1 MNLITQKLKEKTLI
15 SLGRSNDCDIIFKS
29 QSVSQFHATIEWIEN
44 NKYILKD
51 NHSENG
57 VFVNGKKIHGP
68 EIITKTDAIY
78 IGRYRF
84 SIEAGPE
91 NLSNEIAI
99 RVDGIS
105 QVFNKIVKLHDT
117 SLEIPKKSLV
127 AILGPSGCGK
137 SILLKALS
145 GDTPPKKGH
154 IYIFGLELNENYE
167 YLKTQIG
174 YVPQD
179 DIVHGDLTVIESL
192 YYAARLRLA
201 HLNKFQIEKKIDE
214 ILAILNIS
222 EIKNSTIKKISG
234 GQRKRVCIGVELL
247 TDPQILFLD
256 EPTSPLDPQ
265 TVYDF
270 LEALRSLTLNGT
282 TVVMVTHKPEE
293 LHYMDKAI
301 FMAEGGHVVY
311 YDNTDSFLDYF
322 QVDDAVKVYPNLV
335 GDGSKKWKEKYRTPI
350 CISETHI
357 NTKINHLTS
366 KTNYISQ
373 YFWLTRRYL
382 NIKLNDRINFIIL
395 IGQAPIIA
403 FLLCLIFDSF
413 TSAVPFFISLS
424 AIWFGTNNAAR
435 EIVSEEKIFKRER
448 MYNQGIFPYL
458 LSKISI
464 LTFISLIQSI
474 IFIFILF
481 THFQTSQ
488 IQIMNK
494 PFDACIWMFYLSF
507 ASTILGLV
515 LSASVNNTE
524 KVMTIIPIALL
535 PQIMLSGVIA
545 PIKSIYVELLSYFT
559 FARWGTEGAA
569 YIQGNVSIPKY
580 QPKPGS
586 IFIDSATHQISNPII
601 EKTKHDTITNALEK
615 ISENYD
621 ASYSTTFGNLASKI
635 NLDFVAILFLVSIL
649 FVYLFLSIK
658 QKDSMKIY

>member
-1 MNLITQKLKEKTLI
+1 MSLIIQKLKAKTLI
-15 SLGRSNDCDIIFKS
+15 TLGRSVDCDIVFKS
-29 QSVSQFHATIEWIEN
+29 QSTSQFHATIESIEN
-44 NKYILKD
+44 NKYIIKD
-51 NHSENG
+51 TNSENG
-57 VFVNGKKIHGP
+57 VFVNGKKINGP
-68 EIITKTDAIY
+68 EIISKTDAIY

-84 SIEAGPE
+84 SIEAGPD
-91 NLSNEIAI
+91 NLSKEIAI

-105 QVFNKIVKLHDT
+105 QVFNKVVKLHNT

-145 GDTPPKKGH
+145 GDTPPKKGQ

-179 DIVHGDLTVIESL
+179 DIVHSDLTVLESL
-192 YYAARLRLA
+192 YYASKLRLT
-201 HLNKFQIEKKIDE
+201 HLNQFEIEKKIDE

-270 LEALRSLTLNGT
+270 LEALRNLTLKGT

-301 FMAEGGHVVY
+301 FMADSGHVVY

-335 GDGSKKWKEKYRTPI
+335 GENSKNWLKKYHTPN
-350 CISETHI
+350 CISEIQNST
-357 NTKINHLTS
+357 TMNHLNS
-366 KTNYISQ
+366 KTNYLSQ
-373 YFWLTRRYL
+373 YFWLTKRYL
-382 NIKLNDRINFIIL
+382 NIKFNDKKNLGIL
-395 IGQAPIIA
+395 LLQAPIIA
-403 FLLCLIFDSF
+403 LLLTTIFDQF
-413 TSAVPFFISLS
+413 TYVVPFFISIS

-435 EIVSEEKIFKRER
+435 EIVCEEKIFKRER

-458 LSKISI
+458 LSK
-464 LTFISLIQSI
+464 LTVLSLISLIQSI
-474 IFIFILF
+474 LFILIIYNYF
-481 THFQTSQ
+481 IHSD
-488 IQIMNK
+488 IQIMND
-494 PFDACIWMFYLSF
+494 PINACIWMFFLSF
-507 ASTILGLV
+507 ASTMLGLV
-515 LSASVNNTE
+515 ISASVNTTE
-524 KVMTIIPIALL
+524 KVMSIIPLALI
-535 PQIMLSGVIA
+535 PQIMLSGAVV
-545 PIKSIYVELLSYFT
+545 PIKKIYVELLSYLT
-559 FARWGTEGAA
+559 FSRWGTEGASI
-569 YIQGNVSIPKY
+569 IQGEVSIP
-580 QPKPGS
+580 
-586 IFIDSATHQISNPII
+586 NPRDIHNEI
-601 EKTKHDTITNALEK
+601 TTNATLK
-615 ISENYD
+615 ITENYD
-621 ASYSTTFGNLASKI
+621 SSYETTFNELHNTL
-635 NLDFVAILFLVSIL
+635 NLDFLAILFITSIL
-649 FVYLFLSIK
+649 FVTLFLAIK